1 MRRGG
6 GRERRGG
13 GEGKEGK
20 RIKKQGGGEGWER
33 GEEGR
38 EGKGDEGKISMSQF
52 STRYCT
58 SHDGHLHDEPQ
69 QSLVPSLRPLAPS
82 VNHSYHQIIIIA
94 YSNEGKERGEN
105 RRRGG
110 KHTSGS

>member
-1 MRRGG
+1 MEGEK
-6 GRERRGG
+6 ER
-13 GEGKEGK
+13 KSGK
-20 RIKKQGGGEGWER
+20 RIKEQGGGEGWER

-52 STRYCT
+52 STQYCT

-82 VNHSYHQIIIIA
+82 VNHSYHQIITA
-94 YSNEGKERGEN
+94 YSNEGKERGED